1 MTVHSATLQK
11 ATVITIRRL
20 WANEQ
25 NLFRTHFDQ
34 LDPVSR
40 ALRFGGAVHDSFLDT
55 YARSAFS
62 NGNMVFG
69 AFVKG
74 TLLGI
79 GEIKLLAN
87 SLPLERHGFIR
98 THEVV
103 PALWKRSVPWFL
115 IDTIKNHTDLAA
127 EAAFSVVPEW
137 QDKGVGDALFARVI
151 AALQNRGVSS
161 VSLWCRTSNHRMRH
175 LADKHNSQL
184 NFTDSDETHGEVRLP
199 WPTPSSIIEE
209 VCGEAF
215 CYTQAIQALMESK
228 PRSEL

>member
-11 ATVITIRRL
+11 ATAITIRRL

-25 NLFRTHFDQ
+25 DLFRTHFDQ
-34 LDPVSR
+34 LDSVSR
-40 ALRFGGAVHDSFLDT
+40 TLRFGGAVHDSFLDVYT
-55 YARSAFS
+55 RSAFS

-74 TLLGI
+74 ILLGV
-79 GEIKLLAN
+79 GETKLLAN
-87 SLPLERHGFIR
+87 SLPLR
-98 THEVV
+98 
-103 PALWKRSVPWFL
+103 
-115 IDTIKNHTDLAA
+115 A